1 MKTKFADIF
10 TERKINFFNLK
21 SKKIYFIKNFQ
32 VIKIEYC

>member
-10 TERKINFFNLK
+10 TERKISFNLK
-21 SKKIYFIKNFQ
+21 SKKIYFVKNFQ